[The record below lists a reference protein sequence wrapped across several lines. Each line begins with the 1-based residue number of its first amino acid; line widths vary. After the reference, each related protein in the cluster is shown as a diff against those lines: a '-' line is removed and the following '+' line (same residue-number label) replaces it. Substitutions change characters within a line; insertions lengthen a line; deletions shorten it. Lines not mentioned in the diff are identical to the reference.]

1 MLFYG
6 KVYSYKIG
14 YGSIRSFSTFQIII
28 NRKIKFKQSICGEL
42 FPTSVYVFGEET
54 TRCISI
60 LDDVRFYTTVL
71 RKNLEE
77 MINF

>member
-1 MLFYG
+1 MEKYR
-6 KVYSYKIG
+6 YKIG

-28 NRKIKFKQSICGEL
+28 KFKQSICSEL

>member
-1 MLFYG
+1 MSFYG

-14 YGSIRSFSTFQIII
+14 YGSIRSFSTFQII
-28 NRKIKFKQSICGEL
+28 IKFKQSICGEL